1 MIKNQAPGGSRPE
14 NRNAGNSPPGKARKI
29 LLVEDYGPNALVIT
43 TMFNMMG
50 YDCDIAIN
58 GLDALTKFERD
69 HYDLILMDVQMP
81 LMDGLETTRR
91 IREIEQERNLK
102 PIPIIAMT
110 AHSDRADRDNC
121 AAAGMNGFLHKDFN
135 QKTLH
140 DILHD
145 YIPGH
150 KEAV

>member
-1 MIKNQAPGGSRPE
+1 MVKNQMPGGTRPE
-14 NRNAGNSPPGKARKI
+14 SHNAGNQRQGNIRKI

-58 GLDALTKFERD
+58 GLDALNKFQRQR
-69 HYDLILMDVQMP
+69 YDLILMDLQMP
-81 LMDGLETTRR
+81 LMDGLETTRC
-91 IREIEQERNLK
+91 IRGIEQEKGLR
-102 PIPIIAMT
+102 PVPIIAMT
-110 AHSDRADRDNC
+110 AHSERADKANC
-121 AAAGMNGFLHKDFN
+121 AEAGMNGFLHKDFN

-140 DILHD
+140 AILED

-150 KEAV
+150 KKAV